1 MQLSMTSLQ
10 EVLKKHSGQWLTLF
24 LLKPFQ
30 TTMNENAEQLEEI
43 APLYGKERTHMYTVY
58 TSSIVGTCLL
68 GLIYTCSCH
77 SKC

>member
-43 APLYGKERTHMYTVY
+43 TPL
-58 TSSIVGTCLL
+58 
-68 GLIYTCSCH
+68 
-77 SKC
+77 